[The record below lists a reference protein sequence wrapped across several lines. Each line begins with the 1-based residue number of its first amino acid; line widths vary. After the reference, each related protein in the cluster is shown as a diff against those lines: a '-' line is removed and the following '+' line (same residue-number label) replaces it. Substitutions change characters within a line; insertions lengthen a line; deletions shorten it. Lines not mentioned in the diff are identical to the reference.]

1 MKKRLK
7 NSEKRCR
14 KDQGGGGGAGRSVNL
29 VPCPLEKGCVQ
40 SCVVAP
46 FLLLLMLA
54 EKNQG
59 FREQRLG
66 DEDADGHR
74 SIEMATGC
82 FKQTPHPFLPAK
94 YFPSHAI

>member
-1 MKKRLK
+1 
-7 NSEKRCR
+7 
-14 KDQGGGGGAGRSVNL
+14 
-29 VPCPLEKGCVQ
+29 
-40 SCVVAP
+40 
-46 FLLLLMLA
+46 MLA